1 MEDTVCRRVLCVED
15 DAITIMFTRQI
26 LIKSNFTK
34 DVLTARNGQEAID
47 LLSAATYSDLDLI
60 LLDIN
65 MPVMNGWEFLDEYTR
80 HLKQKY
86 PNTAVVIL
94 SSSVFSDDFE
104 KADSY
109 EVVAEFNNKPFTMEM
124 VTRLKERMALVKR
137 PVQPH
142 SGS

>member
-65 MPVMNGWEFLDEYTR
+65 MPVMNGWEFIEEFKKLNPQIPKSVS
-80 HLKQKY
+80 LC
-86 PNTAVVIL
+86 VV
-94 SSSVFSDDFE
+94 SSSVDGSDIE
-104 KADSY
+104 KARSYNVDSY
-109 EVVAEFNNKPFTMEM
+109 LSKPVLSAHM
-124 VTRLKERMALVKR
+124 KEIFSTIPA
-137 PVQPH
+137 
-142 SGS
+142 